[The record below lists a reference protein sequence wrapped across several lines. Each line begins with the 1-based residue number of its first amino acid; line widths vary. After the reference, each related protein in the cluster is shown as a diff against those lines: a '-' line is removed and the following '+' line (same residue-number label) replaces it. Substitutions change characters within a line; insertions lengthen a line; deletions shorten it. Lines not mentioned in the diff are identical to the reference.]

1 MLGTDAGIVEPRRD
15 AVRLGD
21 LAVLVLE
28 QIGLVAVENAGA
40 TAREAGGVLAVEAFA
55 RGFDTDDLDAGLV
68 EEGMDKAD
76 GVPAAARSADRRLGK
91 EGGSTGQ
98 SRGATYHEKK

>member
-55 RGFDTDDLDAGLV
+55 RGFDTDALDAGIV
-68 EEGMDKAD
+68 EEGMEQAGGVRAAAD
-76 GVPAAARSADRRLGK
+76 GGDQHVGGAAFGARESVGW
-91 EGGSTGQ
+91 G
-98 SRGATYHEKK
+98 